1 MTDAILSC
9 HGDFL
14 VADIDLACPPSALGD
29 MVVSVSMSD
38 LADDVVIRVR
48 NIAQCPALILRRR
61 EIPVAIGRVTRWSA
75 DGKKLKIT
83 VSELGWLRD

>member
-1 MTDAILSC
+1 MKAILSC

-14 VADIDLACPPSALGD
+14 VADLDWNFQSSALGD
-29 MVVSVSMSD
+29 VVVSVSMSD

-48 NIAQCPALILRRR
+48 NIAQCPTLILRRR
-61 EIPVAIGRVTRWSA
+61 DIPVAIGRVTRWSA
-75 DGKKLKIT
+75 DGKELTIT